1 MEIGDLLRH
10 ARERRRLSIEE
21 LSAATKIPVTVL
33 RAIEAGD
40 FVRVPGGIFARGFL
54 RAYARE
60 VGLDPEEVVAHFVA
74 GAQRASDADRGTA
87 DLTTAAVTAEDAA
100 ATMPRRTA
108 AQLAWLIAA
117 AVAWIVIARGLA
129 TGPSPADTPLT
140 EPSNPGMVSGSPNS
154 GVDAP
159 LALASA
165 EAPVGTAG
173 RALRIQIE
181 PVGDCWVEAAADGH
195 PVLYRLMRAGEREAL
210 DVDAEL
216 VLRIGDP
223 GAFAYEING
232 QPGRVLGAP
241 STPTTV
247 RITPANYEELLAR

>member
-1 MEIGDLLRH
+1 MDVGILLRN
-10 ARERRRLSIEE
+10 ARERRRLSIED
-21 LSAATKIPVTVL
+21 LSAATRIPVTVL

-40 FVRVPGGIFARGFL
+40 FARVPGGIFARGFL

-60 VGLDPEEVVAHFVA
+60 VGLDPEEVVAHYVA
-74 GAQRASDADRGTA
+74 GAERERDAERGTA
-87 DLTTAAVTAEDAA
+87 DLATTAVAA
-100 ATMPRRTA
+100 ADTAAAMPRRRA
-108 AQLAWLIAA
+108 AQLAWLAAA

-129 TGPSPADTPLT
+129 TGPPPADTPLA
-140 EPSNPGMVSGSPNS
+140 EPPKPGLIAGSPVSGALSPP
-154 GVDAP
+154 V
-159 LALASA
+159 LAAA
-165 EAPVGTAG
+165 DAPVGTAG

-195 PVLYRLMRAGEREAL
+195 PAVYRLMRAGEREAL

-216 VLRIGDP
+216 VLRVGDP

-232 QPGRVLGAP
+232 RPGRVLGAP
-241 STPTTV
+241 STPVTV